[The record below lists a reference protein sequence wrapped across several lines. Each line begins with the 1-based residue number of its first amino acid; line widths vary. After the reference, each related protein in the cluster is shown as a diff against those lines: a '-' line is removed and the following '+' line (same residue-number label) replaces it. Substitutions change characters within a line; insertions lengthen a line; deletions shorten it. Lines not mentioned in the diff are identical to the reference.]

1 MTPSTTRIS
10 LSDID
15 KQLEVQR
22 LQVKTMRE
30 MVTRYVEGL
39 TTDVIKGVEPAVRN
53 AYVLRNAIIIETRI
67 DAALNDL
74 QAASVF
80 VKTFQRKEQ
89 EDAD

>member
-22 LQVKTMRE
+22 LQVKTMRD
-30 MVTRYVEGL
+30 MVGRYAESI
-39 TTDVIKGVEPAVRN
+39 TTDVIRGVEPAVRN

-80 VKTFQRKEQ
+80 VKTFQRREE

>member
-1 MTPSTTRIS
+1 MATSTTRIS
-10 LSDID
+10 LSDIARE
-15 KQLEVQR
+15 LELHR
-22 LQVKTMRE
+22 ALVKAMRG

-53 AYVLRNAIIIETRI
+53 TYVLRNAIMIETYI
-67 DAALNDL
+67 DAALKDL
-74 QAASVF
+74 QSASVF

>member
-1 MTPSTTRIS
+1 MATSTTQIS

-15 KQLEVQR
+15 KQLEAQR

-30 MVTRYVEGL
+30 MVSRYVEGL

-53 AYVLRNAIIIETRI
+53 AYVLRNAIMIETYI
-67 DAALNDL
+67 DAALKDL
-74 QAASVF
+74 QSASVF
-80 VKTFQRKEQ
+80 VKTFQRREE